1 MRGKETMMK
10 TREEMEKKML
20 CKRIDFFAN
29 REEICNALV
38 GIKSGTEICKFYK
51 DKKQYE
57 QERSKIL
64 KKGACCRS
72 GIPTKPFGKAC
83 KKGSFKFRY
92 LSD

>member
-1 MRGKETMMK
+1 MK

-64 KKGACCRS
+64 KKHHVQNRKDLIVKYSMNDTAS
-72 GIPTKPFGKAC
+72 
-83 KKGSFKFRY
+83 Y
-92 LSD
+92 NV

>member
-38 GIKSGTEICKFYK
+38 GIKSDTEICKFYK

-64 KKGACCRS
+64 KKLHVQNRKDLIVKYSMNDTAS
-72 GIPTKPFGKAC
+72 
-83 KKGSFKFRY
+83 Y
-92 LSD
+92 NV

>member
-20 CKRIDFFAN
+20 CKRIDSFAN

-57 QERSKIL
+57 QERS
-64 KKGACCRS
+64 
-72 GIPTKPFGKAC
+72 
-83 KKGSFKFRY
+83 
-92 LSD
+92 

>member
-1 MRGKETMMK
+1 MK

-38 GIKSGTEICKFYK
+38 GTEICKFYK

-64 KKGACCRS
+64 KKLHVQNRKDLIVKYSMNDTAS
-72 GIPTKPFGKAC
+72 
-83 KKGSFKFRY
+83 Y
-92 LSD
+92 NV

>member
-57 QERSKIL
+57 QEQSKIL
-64 KKGACCRS
+64 KKLHVQNRKDLIVKYSMNDTAS
-72 GIPTKPFGKAC
+72 
-83 KKGSFKFRY
+83 Y
-92 LSD
+92 NV

>member
-51 DKKQYE
+51 DKKQHE

-64 KKGACCRS
+64 KKLHVQNRKDLIVKYSMNDTAS
-72 GIPTKPFGKAC
+72 
-83 KKGSFKFRY
+83 Y
-92 LSD
+92 NV